1 MSKLNVRLTYR
12 VVSKT
17 KFGAQSVINSITSSA
32 VSKPRLSKQ
41 LKPSNVAIIMPPNS
55 IVQDMAGALKLCG
68 EQGDKK
74 SLYVFW
80 QNLVSLSD
88 ATAYHARP
96 LPPKPKSKKVVAQPF
111 CGSDKAAVAAA
122 GSDEDMGSEMGGG
135 SSSDRGEGEEDE
147 GEE

>member
-96 LPPKPKSKKVVAQPF
+96 LPPKPKSKKVVAQTRPLLQPPEVMRTWAVRWAVVVVVIA
-111 CGSDKAAVAAA
+111 GKGKRMKARSKCL
-122 GSDEDMGSEMGGG
+122 G
-135 SSSDRGEGEEDE
+135 
-147 GEE
+147 